1 MTNDELRNHPEYKV
15 CMDKITA
22 YPVGF
27 KFTMNW
33 DRIPAAKA
41 NALKIILRDACQMGL
56 IEQIA
61 TGVGLDLRVHD
72 ETYIR
77 I

>member
-1 MTNDELRNHPEYKV
+1 MTIDELRNHPEYKI

-27 KFTMNW
+27 KFIMNW
-33 DRIPAAKA
+33 DRIP
-41 NALKIILRDACQMGL
+41 NALKIILRDACERG
-56 IEQIA
+56 IIDQIA

>member
-1 MTNDELRNHPEYKV
+1 MTIDELRNNPEYKA
-15 CMDKITA
+15 CMDKITG
-22 YPVGF
+22 YHVGF
-27 KFTMNW
+27 KFTTHW
-33 DRIPAAKA
+33 DRIPVAKA
-41 NALKIILRDACQMGL
+41 NSLKIILRDACEMGL